1 MAQEDLSNNRSVRQV
16 LVRHWIDLG
25 RLAIH
30 SANGRVTVRGTVQ
43 LLRGVKHELDSQAM
57 ENIFREIKRVNTIKQ
72 LTFILDNWSLVNGV
86 WQKTDHTTQDH
97 KSLGDRPSTFE
108 I

>member
-1 MAQEDLSNNRSVRQV
+1 M

-43 LLRGVKHELDSQAM
+43 LLRGVKHDLDSQAM

-72 LTFILDNWSLVNGV
+72 LTFILDNWSFVNGV

-97 KSLGDRPSTFE
+97 KGFGDRPTTFD